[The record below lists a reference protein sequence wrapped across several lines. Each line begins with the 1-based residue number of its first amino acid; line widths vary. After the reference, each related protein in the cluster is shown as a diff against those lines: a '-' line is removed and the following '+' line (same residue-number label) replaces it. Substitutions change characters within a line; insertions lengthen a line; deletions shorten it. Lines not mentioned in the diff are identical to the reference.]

1 MPEEYLRC
9 KESYMKKGVSEKTA
23 SARCAAMYYKRHGV
37 TVNEAAKKAGE
48 ATTIDYDESLY
59 KAILAEESEES
70 KKNCGCKAQ
79 AIEHKGIYAKMQA
92 ISVNIEMI
100 DDGIVEI
107 VATRVGAKAYT
118 SDGVALK
125 WPKKTLENMS
135 HTWTNGTVSI
145 NHDPAHIHGKII
157 SAWFDGKNTRH
168 VLKIDDFLSKWISVG
183 AALGLGVSIEAD
195 ELEYDEKK
203 LDILN
208 ARGTGVTIVF
218 PPATAACPPEEG
230 CGIMGTEEQEYADGA
245 KLTYEERQKLPD
257 SAFCGPDRSF
267 PAHDAD
273 HVRNGLARLSQSN
286 YSSEEK
292 ASILKCLK
300 SRAKKHGIEVS
311 EAGAILN
318 SADKD
323 NLVMTIVNNIVV
335 DEESARAEEAGV
347 NSGETM
353 ADEDKTKI
361 VAAELE
367 KKTAELDA
375 TKKELEE
382 LRAFKEK
389 IAAEEKTRMLA
400 VVATYIDSKPFENE
414 HLCSIKAVVSA
425 LETYKKKMDEEP
437 ERNSGAQATERTDP
451 HQGTT
456 PTYEG
461 ASPEEAKEFEET
473 AREFEK
479 KTGRKVY

>member
-1 MPEEYLRC
+1 MPEEYMRC
-9 KESYMKKGVSEKTA
+9 KESYIKKGVSEKTA

-37 TVNEAAKKAGE
+37 TVNEAAKKEGE
-48 ATTIDYDESLY
+48 ATEIEYDETLY
-59 KAILAEESEES
+59 NSILANESTES

-79 AIEHKGIYAKMQA
+79 ATEHKGIYAKMQA

-100 DDGIVEI
+100 EDGIVEI

-135 HTWTNGTVSI
+135 HTWTGGTVSI
-145 NHDPAHIHGKII
+145 NHDLDHIHGKII

-168 VLKIDDFLSKWISVG
+168 VLKIDNFLSKWISVG
-183 AALGLGVSIEAD
+183 ATLGLGVSIEAD

-208 ARGTGVTIVF
+208 AKGTGVTIVF

-230 CGIMGTEEQEYADGA
+230 CGIMGTEEQDES
-245 KLTYEERQKLPD
+245 T
-257 SAFCGPDRSF
+257 
-267 PAHDAD
+267 
-273 HVRNGLARLSQSN
+273 
-286 YSSEEK
+286 
-292 ASILKCLK
+292 
-300 SRAKKHGIEVS
+300 
-311 EAGAILN
+311 LN

-335 DEESARAEEAGV
+335 DEESTSTEEVGV

-353 ADEDKTKI
+353 AEDKTEI
-361 VAAELE
+361 VAAELA

-382 LRAFKEK
+382 LRAFKEQ

-437 ERNSGAQATERTDP
+437 ERNSGATATERIDP
-451 HQGTT
+451 HQDTT

-461 ASPEEAKEFEET
+461 ATPEEAKEFEDT